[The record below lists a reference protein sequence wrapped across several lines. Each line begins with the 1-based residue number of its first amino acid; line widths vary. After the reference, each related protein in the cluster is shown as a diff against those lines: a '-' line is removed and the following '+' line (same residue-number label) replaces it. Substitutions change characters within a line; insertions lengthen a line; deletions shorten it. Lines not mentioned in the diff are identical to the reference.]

1 MMNRDAIEQEITDII
16 KKMLQLSFVDNDTVL
31 IGTAGVLDSMTFI
44 RLLAELEK
52 RFDFTVDE
60 DDLTLDSIS
69 SVKNLT
75 EWVIKSKRET
85 S

>member
-1 MMNRDAIEQEITDII
+1 MNRDAIEQEITDII
-16 KKMLQLSFVDNDTVL
+16 KKMLQLSFVDHDTVL

-44 RLLAELEK
+44 KLLAELEK

-75 EWVIKSKRET
+75 EWVIKSKREN

>member
-1 MMNRDAIEQEITDII
+1 MNRDAIEQEITDII
-16 KKMLQLSFVDNDTVL
+16 KKMFQLSFVDNDTVL

-75 EWVIKSKRET
+75 EWVIKSKREN

>member
-1 MMNRDAIEQEITDII
+1 MNRDAIEREIADLI
-16 KKMLQLSFVDNDTVL
+16 KKMLQLPFVDNDTVL
-31 IGTAGVLDSMTFI
+31 VGTTGVLDSMTLI

-75 EWVIKSKRET
+75 DWVIRSKGENA
-85 S
+85 

>member
-1 MMNRDAIEQEITDII
+1 MNRDGIEQEITDII
-16 KKMLQLSFVDNDTVL
+16 KGMFQLPFVDNDTVL
-31 IGTAGVLDSMTFI
+31 IGTAGVLDSMTLM

-52 RFDFTVDE
+52 RFDFTMDE
-60 DDLTLDSIS
+60 DDMTLDSIS

-75 EWVIKSKRET
+75 EWVMQSKREN

>member
-1 MMNRDAIEQEITDII
+1 MNRDAIEQEITDII

-69 SVKNLT
+69 SVKNMT
-75 EWVIKSKRET
+75 EWVIKSKREN

>member
-1 MMNRDAIEQEITDII
+1 MNRDAIEQEITDII

-75 EWVIKSKRET
+75 EWVIKSKREN

>member
-1 MMNRDAIEQEITDII
+1 MNRDAIEQEITDII